1 MSFKLD
7 TGYFCKKRKAMND
20 NGKINRRDF
29 IKSSVLTGGVLFAQ
43 AAIPARAMDFLSEKN
58 GDKNDMFTEDGLVKG
73 VCDIHLHCRPDSR
86 ERSVDE
92 FGFMQDAMRAGYRAV
107 MFKSNDFGCHDR
119 AYIIRQALPEAE
131 CFGSFCMNP
140 CAWGQGKSVCR
151 TESRRNKWRTVPV
164 HLDADT

>member
-58 GDKNDMFTEDGLVKG
+58 RTGSDTCPCHGF
-73 VCDIHLHCRPDSR
+73 S
-86 ERSVDE
+86 
-92 FGFMQDAMRAGYRAV
+92 FGEKQ
-107 MFKSNDFGCHDR
+107 
-119 AYIIRQALPEAE
+119 E
-131 CFGSFCMNP
+131 
-140 CAWGQGKSVCR
+140 
-151 TESRRNKWRTVPV
+151 
-164 HLDADT
+164 

>member
-58 GDKNDMFTEDGLVKG
+58 KNENAMFTDDGLVK
-73 VCDIHLHCRPDSR
+73 
-86 ERSVDE
+86 RS
-92 FGFMQDAMRAGYRAV
+92 MR
-107 MFKSNDFGCHDR
+107 HPP
-119 AYIIRQALPEAE
+119 ALPPRFA
-131 CFGSFCMNP
+131 GTL
-140 CAWGQGKSVCR
+140 GR
-151 TESRRNKWRTVPV
+151 
-164 HLDADT
+164 